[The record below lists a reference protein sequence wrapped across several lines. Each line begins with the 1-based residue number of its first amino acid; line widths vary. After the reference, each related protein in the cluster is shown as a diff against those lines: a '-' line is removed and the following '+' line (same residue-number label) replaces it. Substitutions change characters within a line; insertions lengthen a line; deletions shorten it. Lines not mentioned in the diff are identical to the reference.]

1 MTRFVDTIW
10 LEFVKQDHSSDFE
23 KLEVGTLF
31 ARPLGHCLKEA
42 GAGKQTAVDAARDRV
57 PPKRFSRLSYMA
69 EAYHRS
75 VRWGHSHCRRLPGQA

>member
-31 ARPLGHCLKEA
+31 AGPLGHRLKEV
-42 GAGKQTAVDAARDRV
+42 GAGKQTAVDAVATV
-57 PPKRFSRLSYMA
+57 YHQNELSYMA
-69 EAYHRS
+69 EAYHQS